1 MPERAVYRSRLD
13 ADGTVVAVVSVTAR
27 WSPRFSHEVID
38 EVDDQRCRYVVN
50 WETGTVP
57 VVVIDGPDGRRLD
70 AAGPDGAPG
79 GLALLPPG

>member
-1 MPERAVYRSRLD
+1 MAERAVYRSRLD
-13 ADGTVVAVVSVTAR
+13 ADGDVVAVVSVTAR
-27 WSPRFSHEVID
+27 WSPRSSHEVID
-38 EVDDQRCRYVVN
+38 DVDAGRCHYVVD

-70 AAGPDGAPG
+70 AAGPDGVPG